1 MNASLKHPSSKK
13 GLSSRSICQTLLLQE
28 RCCSSSSSSS
38 FQSRQHQLENDQI
51 EHIKL
56 GFYESRLTTSDYDGL
71 CKSLHMNKSL
81 TAVEIGMELPR
92 PTLIKILDAV
102 ARLPCLKSL
111 ALIGLANLP
120 RRLFQRLVSKPG
132 LRHLELRN
140 VTIGTDSESSRRLLS
155 SWKQQR
161 QQLTLTISRIGRRM
175 GTIGVKKSP
184 SSQADYGVYEEAEN
198 NVSHLLHSFTDS
210 LQSLHLVAC
219 DFEDEDFIRICEWTE
234 RRPQKLDV
242 LGFVYSNSM
251 SSQALDTVIS
261 RAACGQLDLTS
272 CSSFTIR

>member
-1 MNASLKHPSSKK
+1 MTASLTMKHHSCKDLYSSK
-13 GLSSRSICQTLLLQE
+13 SIGHPTLLP
-28 RCCSSSSSSS
+28 RSASSSSF

-51 EHIKL
+51 HHIKL
-56 GFYESRLTTSDYDGL
+56 GFYESRLTASDYDGL
-71 CKSLHMNKSL
+71 CKALHMNKSL
-81 TAVEIGMELPR
+81 TAVEIGMELPHH
-92 PTLIKILDAV
+92 TLIKILDAV
-102 ARLPCLKSL
+102 ARLPCLQSL
-111 ALIGLANLP
+111 ALIGLANVP

-140 VTIGTDSESSRRLLS
+140 VTIGTNSESSRRLL
-155 SWKQQR
+155 WKLQR

-184 SSQADYGVYEEAEN
+184 SSHADYGVYEEAEN

-242 LGFVYSNSM
+242 LGFVYSNFI

-261 RAACGQLDLTS
+261 RAACGQLDLSS
-272 CSSFTIR
+272 CSSLTIR